1 MEMIAIILDDVEEAE
16 HKPKKG
22 KWAHEAWKKRDSEGE
37 FANLFKLIDEGTN
50 FSNTSE
56 CLELFQHIAQ

>member
-1 MEMIAIILDDVEEAE
+1 MPSIIITVDLEKAK
-16 HKPKKG
+16 HKLKKKSG
-22 KWAHEAWKKRDSEGE
+22 HMKRGRDSKGE

>member
-22 KWAHEAWKKRDSEGE
+22 KWAHEAWKKRE
-37 FANLFKLIDEGTN
+37 
-50 FSNTSE
+50 
-56 CLELFQHIAQ
+56 